1 MYAYVSRGLIAA
13 APDPSDPRRSLY
25 DALDVR
31 SLLERKRRGR
41 SRKAVAAGTVNW
53 GEPVLSSAVTEVSG
67 QRLYYR
73 GVDAVALSGSAT
85 LEGVASVLWAAGDAV
100 LEFPLGGWLRQA
112 GTGKPVAER
121 CMARLAALN
130 AAGPWT
136 ARPGAAV
143 APATILVAALADAVA
158 PPPAPIRAA
167 RPLHRRL
174 ADAWKAGDPAADAI
188 RRALVL
194 CADHELNA
202 STYTARVV
210 ASTRAPLGS
219 CLLAALAALTGPL
232 HGGTTA
238 RVAALMSDPGV
249 GADPQGALS
258 SRLARGEAVPGF
270 GHPLYPDGDPRARA
284 LIDAV
289 PMPKVWQ
296 AVADAVFETT
306 GKRPNVDFALAALEA
321 VLGLPADSAFG
332 IFALGRS
339 VGWVAHVLE
348 QWSEGGL
355 IRPRARYVGPPA
367 GKGS

>member
-1 MYAYVSRGLIAA
+1 MAA
-13 APDPSDPRRSLY
+13 ASWDGEAGRGALHGAAGGAERSR
-25 DALDVR
+25 ALDGEAR
-31 SLLERKRRGR
+31 GSGRPGDDPGRRARRRG
-41 SRKAVAAGTVNW
+41 G
-53 GEPVLSSAVTEVSG
+53 
-67 QRLYYR
+67 
-73 GVDAVALSGSAT
+73 
-85 LEGVASVLWAAGDAV
+85 
-100 LEFPLGGWLRQA
+100 
-112 GTGKPVAER
+112 
-121 CMARLAALN
+121 
-130 AAGPWT
+130 
-136 ARPGAAV
+136 
-143 APATILVAALADAVA
+143 APASAH
-158 PPPAPIRAA
+158 RAA

-270 GHPLYPDGDPRARA
+270 GHPLYPDGDPRAWA